1 MARWARRCS
10 RAAATRDVR
19 KSLVL
24 GYRPS
29 DRGSR
34 FRRED
39 AALTHLFICR
49 EFPPAAYPPGGIGTY
64 VKHITDLL
72 ARAGECVHVIAHR
85 WEGAPSRREE
95 LVDGRLVLHRV
106 ALDDAP
112 PAGTGEGVTAPPGL
126 PLALLAS
133 RFPALAFAWQAAVL
147 AEALVVTEGIDVIE
161 AQEWEAPLY
170 YLQLRR
176 ALGLGPARRPPC
188 LVHIHSPSERIF
200 AANDWDTAVADYAP
214 AVALEE
220 YCLTTADAV
229 LAPSQFVADETIAR
243 YALDPAIV
251 SVVPYPRG
259 DTPVIARSPRVWA
272 SGSICHVGRL
282 ELRKGVLE
290 WAEAIAM
297 VAADQPELQFD
308 FVGGDMPVH
317 VTGGT
322 SVGRAMLA
330 RLPRRVRRQVR
341 FHGTRDRAGVMAV
354 LGSAR
359 AAVVPSRWENF
370 PNSCI
375 ESMSSGLPVIVSPN
389 GGMREML
396 RDGVSGWVAPDV
408 TPAGLALALR
418 RALAASG
425 SERQHMGQAAAAA
438 IRRLCNND
446 AIVTRHLDLKS
457 RLARLG
463 ARRAPAIDR
472 PAATGEDAAAPPQ
485 LDGLAVVVA
494 GSVSAAALERCLASL
509 RAQTRPPV
517 AVRVVP
523 NTEITLPATL
533 AGGPAWKV
541 VPRNGRS
548 LEDAV
553 MAAGTELG
561 AALEGISGVVFV
573 DVEVAL
579 DPGCL
584 ATCAALLAGDAR
596 IGVVAGWIDEP
607 DAHGALHV
615 PPNPARPHVWYDDGV
630 SPCVALRVEALAAPA
645 APSRLRAAQ
654 AVTLAGWTA
663 VTFPAIFG
671 TMAAGPARA
680 RRRGAPVRYSSMA
693 GAVQR
698 LHTPLLQW
706 LRTCS
711 PADRRAFVADGM
723 RSPGRSVRWLAG
735 RAVRAWRVIPAPSA
749 VSPEPP
755 SDRDD
760 EGRRNAARRTN

>member
-1 MARWARRCS
+1 MKPARFMARWVRPRS
-10 RAAATRDVR
+10 RIR
-19 KSLVL
+19 KEV
-24 GYRPS
+24 
-29 DRGSR
+29 
-34 FRRED
+34 

-85 WEGAPSRREE
+85 WEGAPHRREA
-95 LVDGRLVLHRV
+95 LVDGRLVVHRV
-106 ALDDAP
+106 ALDDAL
-112 PAGTGEGVTAPPGL
+112 PAGAGADLTAPPGL
-126 PLALLAS
+126 PAALLAS
-133 RFPALAFAWQAAVL
+133 RFPAQAFAWQAAAL
-147 AEALVVTEGIDVIE
+147 AEALVMTEGIDVIE

-188 LVHIHSPSERIF
+188 IVHIHSPSERIF

-259 DTPVIARSPRVWA
+259 DTPVIARSPQVWA

-290 WAEAIAM
+290 WADAIAL
-297 VAADQPELQFD
+297 VAAAQPDLRFD
-308 FVGGDMPVH
+308 FVGGDTPMQ
-317 VTGGT
+317 VTGGA
-322 SVGRAMLA
+322 SVGRALLA
-330 RLPRRVRRQVR
+330 RLPRSVRRQVR

-389 GGMREML
+389 GGMREMV

-408 TPAGLALALR
+408 TPDGLALALR
-418 RALAASG
+418 RALAVSG
-425 SERQHMGQAAAAA
+425 SERQSMGEAAAAA
-438 IRRLCNND
+438 IRRLCDND
-446 AIVTRHLDLKS
+446 AIVARHLDLK
-457 RLARLG
+457 RRVARLG
-463 ARRAPAIDR
+463 ARRAPTIE
-472 PAATGEDAAAPPQ
+472 PAAAIGGADAAPPHH
-485 LDGLAVVVA
+485 GLAVVVA
-494 GSVSAAALERCLASL
+494 GSADAAALERCLASL
-509 RAQTRPPV
+509 RAQTRQPA

-523 NTEITLPATL
+523 NAECALAATL
-533 AGGPAWKV
+533 TDGPGWQV
-541 VPRNGRS
+541 VPRDGRP

-553 MAAGTELG
+553 MAA
-561 AALEGISGVVFV
+561 AADLSAAMRGILGVVFV
-573 DVEVAL
+573 DADVAL
-579 DPGCL
+579 DVGCL
-584 ATCAALLAGDAR
+584 ATCAALLTSDAR
-596 IGVVAGWIDEP
+596 IGVGAGWIAEA

-615 PPNPARPHVWYDDGV
+615 PPNPARPHVWYDDRV
-630 SPCVALRVEALAAPA
+630 SPCVAMRLAALAAQL
-645 APSRLRAAQ
+645 APSRLRAAH
-654 AVTLAGWTA
+654 AATAAGWTA
-663 VTFPAIFG
+663 VTFPGIVG

-680 RRRGAPVRYSSMA
+680 RRRSAPVRYSSMA

-706 LRTCS
+706 LRACS

-735 RAVRAWRVIPAPSA
+735 RAVRAWRVIPVAAA

-755 SDRDD
+755 SDRYD